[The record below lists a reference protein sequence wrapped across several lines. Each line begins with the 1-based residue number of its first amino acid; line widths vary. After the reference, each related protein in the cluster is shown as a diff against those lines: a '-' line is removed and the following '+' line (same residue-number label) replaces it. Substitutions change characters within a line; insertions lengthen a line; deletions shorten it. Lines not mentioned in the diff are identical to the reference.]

1 MTTMSSSTAHHD
13 IAGSSTSPF
22 ITMSPHDPGL
32 FSLLNSL
39 FEPNFLILISYLT
52 INLYLASRVI
62 RIATKRYRQL
72 KMTPSESGE
81 LGLVD
86 LPAGPHNDI
95 LQEHQNLFQEETE
108 RSKTETDTPVADA
121 LIRLATWAFKAN
133 AANAKRI
140 FALLAIVSLA
150 STWYYMIAFLR
161 HSYLAYLERC
171 HLTSYPLPPTPPPF
185 DLARPDL
192 LVPALHLRIL
202 RISQWLASLSLFKE
216 AWMEVIKDA
225 TSWWWSSEIC
235 IVTVGAWALFL
246 RHEAERL
253 RIPHVWTVMAL
264 GQLVAISFA
273 FNLFNLA
280 VIYRLDTFDL
290 LAARSDKVFKAKR
303 RVIEPPLGSR
313 SPSPPLL
320 AEISFERLAED
331 RPWRTAVAIP
341 RAAGYTPRASPSTSL
356 PPTPRRSPDP
366 NRRVFRT
373 TVITQKMPLPPQP
386 TFMDKIGQAMQKR
399 IPERI
404 GLPVFVLAGLSSVLQ
419 HPNSF
424 TKVMVMHLFPL
435 LISLY
440 PAYHHLSP
448 LNSKG
453 MPTRSLSDQSVESEL
468 EPPTFPEPTP
478 ELSTTQILR
487 RMLARSNANVPLW
500 KDSKMYYLGLG
511 AVSIALRIWLTV
523 ACFFEVD
530 SDAAFLRRAWRTIPL
545 LFPTT
550 FLRHPAQSSISSDH
564 VCVAVSATV
573 FVLIESGLWLWK
585 AAVASPSASIPGKE
599 EAEASEDIMQRDMFN
614 LPLPSPIRMDSA
626 DRNLI
631 ETQARVIVALLA
643 VSPLLGGGATLSLYL
658 ACRCSWVQQYE
669 AYRALKDDH
678 ILHPRARPGSAV
690 IEEKEEVQLMENE
703 EGERY
708 LELRKIKISEL
719 LPGIGNRARPAA
731 TAAAAAAAAAETR
744 SSLPPSPNLS
754 GRDHSDDEHGFQQ
767 PTARTAR
774 RSRAGTAESEV
785 GVSSSLE
792 GRPRRTTPVRN
803 RQPPQ
808 RYREESHGSAPSTP
822 RRRG

>member
-1 MTTMSSSTAHHD
+1 
-13 IAGSSTSPF
+13 
-22 ITMSPHDPGL
+22 MSPHDPGL

-39 FEPNFLILISYLT
+39 FEPNFLILISYLV

-62 RIATKRYRQL
+62 RISTKKYRQL

-86 LPAGPHNDI
+86 LPVGADNDI
-95 LQEHQNLFQEETE
+95 LQEHQNLFRDE
-108 RSKTETDTPVADA
+108 RARNKTETDTPVADA
-121 LIRLATWAFKAN
+121 LIRLATWAFKSK

-140 FALLAIVSLA
+140 FALLAVLSLA

-185 DLARPDL
+185 DLGRPEL

-303 RVIEPPLGSR
+303 RVIEPPLDSR

-320 AEISFERLAED
+320 TEHNFERLAED
-331 RPWRTAVAIP
+331 RPWRTAFAIP
-341 RAAGYTPRASPSTSL
+341 QAAVHSPRASPSTSL

-373 TVITQKMPLPPQP
+373 TVITQRKPLPPQP
-386 TFMDKIGQAMQKR
+386 TLMDKIGKVMQSW
-399 IPERI
+399 IPEKV
-404 GLPVFVLAGLSSVLQ
+404 GLPVFVLAGLSSVLH

-453 MPTRSLSDQSVESEL
+453 MPIRSSSDEAVGSEL
-468 EPPTFPEPTP
+468 EPPTGPEPTS

-487 RMLARSNANVPLW
+487 RMLARSNADVPLW

-511 AVSIALRIWLTV
+511 AIGVGLRFWLTV
-523 ACFFEVD
+523 ACFFESD
-530 SDAAFLRRAWRTIPL
+530 SDAAFSRRAWRTLSL

-564 VCVAVSATV
+564 VCVALSAAV

-585 AAVASPSASIPGKE
+585 AAVASPTASIPSKD
-599 EAEASEDIMQRDMFN
+599 EAEALEEMMQGDMFSF
-614 LPLPSPIRMDSA
+614 PLPSPIRMDSA

-643 VSPLLGGGATLSLYL
+643 LSPLLGGSATLSFYL
-658 ACRCSWVQQYE
+658 AFRCSWVQQYE
-669 AYRALKDDH
+669 AYRALQDESL
-678 ILHPRARPGSAV
+678 LHPRARPESAV

-708 LELRKIKISEL
+708 LELRKIKFSEL
-719 LPGIGNRARPAA
+719 LPRTGNRARP
-731 TAAAAAAAAAETR
+731 AAAAETR
-744 SSLPPSPNLS
+744 SSLPPSPTSS
-754 GRDHSDDEHGFQQ
+754 GGDHSDDEHDVRQ
-767 PTARTAR
+767 PTVRTAR
-774 RSRAGTAESEV
+774 RSRGGTAESEV
-785 GVSSSLE
+785 GISSSLE

-808 RYREESHGSAPSTP
+808 RYREESHGSPPSTP
-822 RRRG
+822 RRRGG